1 MVSLDAGKIL
11 NNDFLDSVDFMLTAN
26 LTLKFDVVN
35 RNCACWDHVGSV
47 YGRIILILFQFLM
60 ILKI

>member
-11 NNDFLDSVDFMLTAN
+11 NNDFRDSVDFMLTVN

-47 YGRIILILFQFLM
+47 YGRIILILF
-60 ILKI
+60 